1 MNNFWSKKVQS
12 TELLYYSRAER
23 FNAENAG
30 AWFSL
35 LKVKNGMKV
44 LEVGCGGGLFTN
56 MIKKYYPDC
65 EVYGIDLDEN
75 HIKFAK
81 NRCRELNLAVN
92 YAVADIKAL
101 PFPDNY
107 FDLVFSHT
115 VVEHLPF
122 ADFILEQKRVL
133 KTGGDLIIMR
143 VDMKKGNDRP
153 FAFLENEIREVYNS
167 LEIEKQSPA
176 KYLEEPDATMQHL
189 LEFGFKDIDLDFLRI
204 IYYMPDVQPNRK
216 IALDQ
221 IERNYK
227 SKLHD
232 ALFNLG
238 RAENQEKYKNKLLK
252 LIKNQYE
259 KRKEIYMSNQKI
271 FDFES
276 TSLITITAQK

>member
-23 FNAENAG
+23 FNAENSG

-133 KTGGDLIIMR
+133 KTSGDLIIMR

-153 FAFLENEIREVYNS
+153 FTFLENEIREVYNS

-176 KYLEEPDATMQHL
+176 KYLEEPDATMQHM
-189 LEFGFKDIDLDFLRI
+189 LEFGFKDIDLDFSRI
-204 IYYMPDVQPNRK
+204 IYYMPDVQPNRET
-216 IALDQ
+216 ALGQ

-259 KRKEIYMSNQKI
+259 KRKEIYLSNQKI

-276 TSLITITAQK
+276 TSLITITAHK